1 MRTPVPS
8 KPHTSLSRVI
18 EALGGVLLEPIAV
31 GRDSRR
37 PLGGVVIHDPYDD
50 AEFPDRAVVLGVG
63 VRDPGEIG
71 KLLHEVGERGASALI
86 VRSPISA
93 PAELGRAAAS
103 SGVALVGLASRASWT
118 QLAAMLRTLLAEG
131 DVGDVSPEAL
141 GGIPTGDLFAL
152 ANAIAALLDAPITI
166 EDRDSR
172 VLAFSGRQDDTDPP
186 RVETILGRQVPER
199 YTRGLERSG
208 FFDRLY
214 RETGPV
220 YFHPDD
226 DDGENRPRVV
236 VAVRA
241 GDEVLGSIW
250 AVVDHALSEERA
262 VALVEASKIV
272 ALHLLR
278 LRAGAD
284 VERRLRADLMSTALE
299 GGRRAPEA
307 VARLGLLGHPA
318 VVLAMGLLDPADDG
332 PWLATERQRVTDALA
347 MHLSAVQPR
356 SAVALIGE
364 VAYGIVPVPGNHGD
378 HQERA
383 VRVATAFLERI
394 GHRVSAA
401 IGVGPPALEG
411 ADLYDSRSGAD
422 RALRVLLGNGGSKRV
437 ITAEDAHVDALMLEL
452 ADLSAARGDAAT
464 GPIARLLAYD
474 REHQSQFVHTLRCWL
489 DSFGDVNAA
498 SAAAYVHPSTFRYR
512 LRRLAEVG
520 EIDLDDPRDRFAAMV
535 QLHLLLHGMWS
546 GEA

>member
-8 KPHTSLSRVI
+8 KPHTSLNRVI
-18 EALGGVLLEPIAV
+18 EALGDVLLEPIAV
-31 GRDSRR
+31 GRDPRR
-37 PLGGVVIHDPYDD
+37 HLGGVVIHDPYDD
-50 AEFPDRAVVLGVG
+50 AELPDRAVVLGVG
-63 VRDPGEIG
+63 VRESAEIV
-71 KLLHEVGERGASALI
+71 KLLHALGERGASALV
-86 VRSPISA
+86 VRSPVSA
-93 PAELGRAAAS
+93 PAELARAAES
-103 SGVALVGLASRASWT
+103 SGVALLGLASRASWT

-131 DVGDVSPEAL
+131 DVGDVAPQAL

-172 VLAFSGRQDDTDPP
+172 VLAFSGRQDETDPP

-199 YTRGLERSG
+199 YTRGLEKSG

-214 RETGPV
+214 GEAGPV
-220 YFHPDD
+220 YFYPD

-262 VALVEASKIV
+262 VALVDASKIV

-284 VERRLRADLMSTALE
+284 VERRLRADLVSTALE

-307 VARLGLLGHPA
+307 VARLGLLGQPA
-318 VVLAMGLLDPADDG
+318 VVLAMGLLDSAEDG
-332 PWLATERQRVTDALA
+332 PWLATERQRVADALA

-364 VAYGIVPVPGNHGD
+364 VVYGIVPVPGNHDD
-378 HQERA
+378 HQGRA
-383 VRVATAFLERI
+383 VRLATAFLERI

-411 ADLYDSRSGAD
+411 SGLYDSRTGAD
-422 RALRVLLGNGGSKRV
+422 RALRVLLAGGGAKRV
-437 ITAEDAHVDALMLEL
+437 ITAEDAHIDALMLEL
-452 ADLSAARGDAAT
+452 ADLSAARGDVAT

-489 DSFGDVNAA
+489 DSFGDTNAA

-520 EIDLDDPRDRFAAMV
+520 GIDLDDPRDRFAAMV
-535 QLHLLLHGMWS
+535 QLHLLLHGMRP
-546 GEA
+546 GAT

>member
-1 MRTPVPS
+1 MNA
-8 KPHTSLSRVI
+8 KPHTSLNRVI
-18 EALGGVLLEPIAV
+18 EALGDVLLEPLAV
-31 GRDSRR
+31 GRDTRR

-63 VRDPGEIG
+63 VRESGDIVR
-71 KLLHEVGERGASALI
+71 LLHELGERGASALV
-86 VRSPISA
+86 VRSPVSA
-93 PAELGRAAAS
+93 PAELARAAAA

-131 DVGDVSPEAL
+131 DVGDVSPQAL

-172 VLAFSGRQDDTDPP
+172 VLAFSGRQDETDPP

-199 YTRGLERSG
+199 YTRGLAESG

-214 RETGPV
+214 HETGPA
-220 YFHPDD
+220 YFHPD

-236 VAVRA
+236 AAVRA

-250 AVVDHALSEERA
+250 AVVDHALSDEREA
-262 VALVEASKIV
+262 ALVDATKIV

-278 LRAGAD
+278 LRAGED
-284 VERRLRADLMSTALE
+284 VERRLRADLVSTALE
-299 GGRRAPEA
+299 GGRGAPEA
-307 VARLGLLGHPA
+307 VARLGLLGRPA
-318 VVLAMGLLDPADDG
+318 VVLAMGLLDSADDD
-332 PWLATERQRVTDALA
+332 PRLATERHRVADALA
-347 MHLSAVQPR
+347 LHLSAVQPR

-364 VAYGIVPVPGNHGD
+364 VVYGIVPGNLGD
-378 HQERA
+378 QQERS
-383 VRVATAFLERI
+383 VRVAAAFLERI
-394 GHRVSAA
+394 GHRVSAT
-401 IGVGPPALEG
+401 IGVGPTALDSSG
-411 ADLYDSRSGAD
+411 LYDSRVGAD
-422 RALRVLLGNGGSKRV
+422 RALRVLLANGGAKRV
-437 ITAEDAHVDALMLEL
+437 LTAEDAHIDALMLEL
-452 ADLSAARGDAAT
+452 ADLSAARGDVAS

-489 DSFGDVNAA
+489 DSFGDTNAA

-512 LRRLAEVG
+512 LRRLAEIG
-520 EIDLDDPRDRFAAMV
+520 GIDLDDPRDRFAAMV
-535 QLHLLLHGMWS
+535 QLHLLLHGTRP
-546 GEA
+546 ETA